1 MSTKKPK
8 THYIYQMI
16 NGNRAYV
23 PPGSPYYTVR
33 PPRSV
38 REGTKL
44 HEGDFV
50 YYTEEGL
57 EAHPTL
63 SLLKGRVG
71 FVYWTDDVNS
81 TVHFPDPSRVRRSVT
96 VETENKY
103 LKRTRRK

>member
-8 THYIYQMI
+8 THYVYQMI
-16 NGNRAYV
+16 GGKQQYV
-23 PPGSPYYTVR
+23 GPDSPYRTVR

-44 HEGDFV
+44 REGDFV

-71 FVYWTDDVNS
+71 FVYWTDGVNS
-81 TVHFPDPSRVRRSVT
+81 TAHFPDPSRARRSVT

-103 LKRTRRK
+103 LKRVRRK